1 MKPLLLLAV
10 FIIVAVAL
18 YLALRP
24 SGPRVTT
31 IEHRRDDGDGGG
43 SDGDGGGD

>member
-1 MKPLLLLAV
+1 MKPLVLLAI

-18 YLALRP
+18 FLALRP

-31 IEHRRDDGDGGG
+31 IEHRRDETEEDQD
-43 SDGDGGGD
+43 

>member
-1 MKPLLLLAV
+1 MKPLMLIAI

-31 IEHRRDDGDGGG
+31 IEHRRDDGDG